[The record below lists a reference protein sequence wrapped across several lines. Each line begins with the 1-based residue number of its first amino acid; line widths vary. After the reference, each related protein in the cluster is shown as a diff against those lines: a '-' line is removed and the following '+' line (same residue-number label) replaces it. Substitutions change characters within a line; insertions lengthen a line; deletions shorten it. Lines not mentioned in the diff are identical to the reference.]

1 MCRSYL
7 NGAVVLA
14 GGVTAHVAGVAAAR
28 AALHLHAGRPYQKV
42 GRRGIH
48 LAPGD
53 LVDHRSCLAQRRD
66 CLLHWERDTGRVQ
79 SALGDTLSKCGG
91 VLMYCCHLS
100 YSPAAAALCILSW
113 LIL

>member
-1 MCRSYL
+1 MCWSYL

-14 GGVTAHVAGVAAAR
+14 GGVTAHVACVAAAR

-66 CLLHWERDTGRVQ
+66 CLLHWKRETGGAKSSVSTLGHVVQ
-79 SALGDTLSKCGG
+79 MRRRAQPSL
-91 VLMYCCHLS
+91 
-100 YSPAAAALCILSW
+100 
-113 LIL
+113 